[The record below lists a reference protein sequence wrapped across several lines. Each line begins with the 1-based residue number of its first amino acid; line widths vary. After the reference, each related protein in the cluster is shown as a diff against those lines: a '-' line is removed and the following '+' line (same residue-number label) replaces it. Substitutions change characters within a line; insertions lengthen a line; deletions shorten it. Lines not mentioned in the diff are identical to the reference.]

1 VYDQTAIN
9 KISHGRNGI
18 SLKTTSGHT
27 IKCKKLVLACGYESQ
42 NYIPFKV
49 CKLHSTY
56 AIVGEPD
63 GGDGWFEDAMIW
75 ETARPYTY
83 VRTTLDK
90 RIVAG
95 GADDPWY
102 NPVKRDKALP
112 GKAKLIQ
119 KRFNKLMPHIP
130 FNIDFMWAGTF
141 AETKD
146 GLPYIGSIPQVR
158 HTYFALGFGGNGIT
172 FSMLAAE
179 ILRDQ
184 LMGIKNENASIFQ
197 FYR

>member
-1 VYDQTAIN
+1 
-9 KISHGRNGI
+9 
-18 SLKTTSGHT
+18 
-27 IKCKKLVLACGYESQ
+27 
-42 NYIPFKV
+42 
-49 CKLHSTY
+49 
-56 AIVGEPD
+56 
-63 GGDGWFEDAMIW
+63 
-75 ETARPYTY
+75 
-83 VRTTLDK
+83 
-90 RIVAG
+90 
-95 GADDPWY
+95 
-102 NPVKRDKALP
+102 
-112 GKAKLIQ
+112 
-119 KRFNKLMPHIP
+119 MPHIP

-197 FYR
+197 FDR